1 MKVQSS
7 ESWSNSSST
16 NTNKNKVLLV
26 NFKEFWVFQGTSS
39 NENVCL
45 SMVKL
50 TSCADEYVWYEKT
63 IIPISK
69 KSEMEAGQT
78 HGCTNQKPFRALTDA
93 SNDTLHVYWIQM
105 DEQPHRNWFLFPT
118 STIDD
123 FNLSQL
129 NPPNDNNKS
138 TFNFIT
144 KNFVLCGGE
153 KIDKFELWRPPNW
166 KLFSSDFYIQNFSG
180 KIPSVHNFIYNI
192 LNILKYFTF
201 KLGVPSKEKLQIK
214 YLQHMLITQ

>member
-7 ESWSNSSST
+7 KSWSNNSST

-39 NENVCL
+39 IENVCL
-45 SMVKL
+45 AMVKL

-78 HGCTNQKPFRALTDA
+78 HGCTNRKPFRALTDA

-123 FNLSQL
+123 FNLSKL

-153 KIDKFELWRPPNW
+153 KMI
-166 KLFSSDFYIQNFSG
+166 
-180 KIPSVHNFIYNI
+180 
-192 LNILKYFTF
+192 
-201 KLGVPSKEKLQIK
+201 
-214 YLQHMLITQ
+214 